1 MKENK
6 IRRKFADA
14 KRIEELV
21 AQYHDQYS
29 NLEPDHVR
37 GLTSRIIY
45 LITDSFDPYRECW
58 KHWHDANIMQEAI
71 KRDFTLEERRSIGEY
86 CRYIYFFSKGNENCI
101 NYCFEE
107 KKLTPENPTNYQELC
122 KQITKEQVTIITNY
136 FFNSIS
142 HADKVLLS
150 RGDELQDIE
159 NVPKMKIG
167 RKKQLDFC

>member
-6 IRRKFADA
+6 IRRKFSDA

-21 AQYHDQYS
+21 AGYHEQYS
-29 NLEPDHVR
+29 NLEPDHIR

-45 LITDSFDPYRECW
+45 LITDSFDPYRERW

-71 KRDFTLEERRSIGEY
+71 KRDFTLEERRKIGEY
-86 CRYIYFFSKGNENCI
+86 CREIYFFSRGNENYI
-101 NYCFEE
+101 NYCFEDR
-107 KKLTPENPTNYQELC
+107 KLTPENPADYQEFC

-136 FFNSIS
+136 FFNSLS

-150 RGDELQDIE
+150 RGDELRDIE
-159 NVPKMKIG
+159 NIPK
-167 RKKQLDFC
+167 